1 MSEYG
6 SRIATSCQC
15 SAASELIV
23 PGGMVSVFQVPG
35 LEFGA
40 ALAGKLAGRVEAVF
54 ELAIEVVAVL
64 LRAELGG
71 EDEGLGVVGF
81 GRIAFPRD

>member
-6 SRIATSCQC
+6 ARIANSCQC

-40 ALAGKLAGRVEAVF
+40 ALAGKLAGQVEAVF
-54 ELAIEVVAVL
+54 EL
-64 LRAELGG
+64 
-71 EDEGLGVVGF
+71 GV
-81 GRIAFPRD
+81 